1 MSIAFDAMLGWD
13 EGIRSQIICLANFL
27 DPASVGDV
35 RHPASGLANCRLAV
49 LTPYTLEACHNFK
62 SQKIFTK
69 KKHPRE
75 VSIFSW

>member
-35 RHPASGLANCRLAV
+35 RHPASGLATRHWRVSPPNAHSGLRIPTIADLKKV
-49 LTPYTLEACHNFK
+49 LGIKT
-62 SQKIFTK
+62 
-69 KKHPRE
+69 
-75 VSIFSW
+75 